1 MGFVK
6 EFKEFA
12 MKGNVVDLAVG
23 VIIGGAFGKIVNS
36 VIDDL
41 IMPIVGKVLG
51 NADFSNLYIPL
62 SDKIVKVNDQWP
74 ALADAKKL
82 GPVFA
87 YGNFLTVLINFIILA
102 FIIFLMIK
110 GMNKMRK
117 KEEAKPAPAPGPTP
131 TEVLLTQIRDE
142 LKQKK

>member
-12 MKGNVVDLAVG
+12 LKGNVIDLAVG
-23 VIIGGAFGKIVNS
+23 VIIGGAFGKITTS

-41 IMPIVGKVLG
+41 MMPLLGKLIG
-51 NADFSNLYIPL
+51 NVDFSNLYIPL
-62 SDKIVKVNDQWP
+62 SHKVTEGM

-87 YGNFLTVLINFIILA
+87 YGNFISVLINFTLLA
-102 FIIFLMIK
+102 LCVFFMVKAINRMK
-110 GMNKMRK
+110 R
-117 KEEAKPAPAPGPTP
+117 KEEEEAPAALVEASSTDK
-131 TEVLLTQIRDE
+131 LLMEIRDS
-142 LKQKK
+142 LKK